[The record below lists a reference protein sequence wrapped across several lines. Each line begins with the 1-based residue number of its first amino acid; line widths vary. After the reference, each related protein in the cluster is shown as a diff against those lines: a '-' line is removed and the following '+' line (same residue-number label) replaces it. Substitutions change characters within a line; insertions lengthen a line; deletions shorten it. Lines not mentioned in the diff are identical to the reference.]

1 MSTLHNGSMRLYL
14 SSFRNGDHT
23 DRLLALRHTERPV
36 AVIANAVDDA
46 PAAIRREA
54 VTGERERLASIGLV
68 CEEVD
73 LRDFAGDEAALE
85 MTLRGFEIAWVRGGN
100 VFALRYAMALSGAEL
115 VFPRLLGEDAIVYA
129 GYSAGP
135 CCLAPSLRGLEVCDD
150 AGAVRRLYDADPIWD
165 GLGVLEEAFVP
176 HLDSP
181 GHPETELLTHVAEAY
196 ARDGIPH
203 LRLRDGD
210 VYVVDGGTKELLC
223 RS

>member
-1 MSTLHNGSMRLYL
+1 MRLYL

-23 DRLLALRHTERPV
+23 HRLLALRHTDRPV

-54 VTGERERLASIGLV
+54 FTGERERLGTIGLT

-85 MTLRGFEIAWVRGGN
+85 AKLRGFEIAWLRGGN
-100 VFALRYAMALSGAEL
+100 VFALRYAMALSGADRVL
-115 VFPRLLGEDAIVYA
+115 PGLLAEDAIVYA

-135 CCLAPSLRGLEVCDD
+135 CCLAPSLRGLEACDD
-150 AGAVRRLYDADPIWD
+150 VSVVRRLYGAEPIWD
-165 GLGVLEEAFVP
+165 GLGVIDEAFVP

-181 GHPETELLTHVAEAY
+181 GHPETELLASVAATY
-196 ARDGIPH
+196 AREGVPH

-210 VYVVDGGTKELLC
+210 VYVVDGESRELLC
-223 RS
+223 RT